1 VPNLSPEL
9 AEQSAS
15 EPGLSWPRKQRKRL
29 IEYSIVVGLI
39 LILMGAA
46 YFQED
51 ISSYARLRM
60 WDSGAPGRVVLQFL
74 EAGKKGEKATTDKLL
89 AAGGYQTVN
98 QNGKWAGY
106 SVTAMPGTMQFLF
119 ADLSPNS
126 GKVLKTEFTRLG
138 NGSATVTVPD
148 AKGKPTK
155 YRLEMTDNGWKIT
168 DILGGRPLP
177 PGSR

>member
-1 VPNLSPEL
+1 MPNLSTEL
-9 AEQSAS
+9 SEKSAYES
-15 EPGLSWPRKQRKRL
+15 GLSRPRKQRKRL
-29 IEYSIVVGLI
+29 IEYSVVLCLI

-51 ISSYARLRM
+51 ISSYTRLRM
-60 WDSGAPGRVVLQFL
+60 WDSAAPGRVVLQFL

-89 AAGGYQTVN
+89 AAGGYQTVTR
-98 QNGKWAGY
+98 NGKWAGY
-106 SVTAMPGTMQFLF
+106 SVTAMPGTMEFLF
-119 ADLSPNS
+119 ADLAPSS
-126 GKVLKTEFTRLG
+126 GKVLATEFTRLG
-138 NGSATVTVPD
+138 KGSATVTVPD

-177 PGSR
+177 AQNR